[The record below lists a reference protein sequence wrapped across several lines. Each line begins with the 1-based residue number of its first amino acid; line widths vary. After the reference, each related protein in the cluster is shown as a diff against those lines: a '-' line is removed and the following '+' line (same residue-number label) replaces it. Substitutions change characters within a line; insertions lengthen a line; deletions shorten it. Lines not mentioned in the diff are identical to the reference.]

1 MLIVLFQIL
10 DNKEECVGIYCN
22 DELIFDVAK
31 FPESLSTT
39 WSYHPSLQSLNIEY
53 ASLYLEGGRMEEHI
67 PEYLREDWEDVTQKL
82 KAFKRS
88 LEISHVDS
96 RENCFYDLVPD
107 RFLVDYCSVKNKITQ
122 HIIRTVDRPLR
133 YKFYQA
139 IAEMLGDISMY
150 SVDLD
155 HRYVRSLASNP
166 KLKNQAALLLG
177 ANPRVDYNAF
187 GTITGRL
194 TTKKNS
200 FPILTLNKIFRQA
213 VRPTNDFYV
222 EIDFN
227 GAEVR
232 TLLGLS
238 GHSQPQG
245 DVHDFHLK
253 NVFTDLSTR
262 AEAKTAFFAW
272 MYGAT
277 GKLPLA
283 QKNKLEEYYDRQE
296 VLRKFW
302 AEGSVVTPYNKVI
315 RDVDEHHALNYIV
328 QSVAA
333 ELTLKQ
339 ALKINYLL
347 KKYGSGSHIA
357 FLIHDAIVID
367 LKQDDLGL
375 LPDIMALMESTDF
388 GKFKTN
394 IKKGHN
400 LGSLEIYHG

>member
-1 MLIVLFQIL
+1 VLFQTL

-31 FPESLSTT
+31 FPDSLSTT
-39 WSYHPSLQSLNIEY
+39 WSYHPSLQSLNVEY
-53 ASLYLEGGRMEEHI
+53 ASLYLEGGRMEEYI
-67 PEYLREDWEDVTQKL
+67 PEYLQEEWEDVFQKL

-88 LEISHVDS
+88 LKISQVNS
-96 RENCFYDLVPD
+96 QENCFYDLVPD
-107 RFLVDYCSVKNKITQ
+107 RFLIDYCSVKNRITQ
-122 HIIRTVDRPLR
+122 HIINSVPRPPR
-133 YKFYQA
+133 YKFYKA
-139 IAEMLGDISMY
+139 MAEMLGEIS
-150 SVDLD
+150 SHSIDLD
-155 HRYVRSLASNP
+155 QRHLRSLMGSP
-166 KLKNQAALLLG
+166 KLKSHAASLLG
-177 ANPRVDYNAF
+177 GNHRVEYNPF

-200 FPILTLNKIFRQA
+200 FPILTLNKVFRPA
-213 VRPTNDFYV
+213 VRPTNDFYM

-272 MYGAT
+272 MYGAK
-277 GKLPLA
+277 GNLPQA
-283 QKNKLEEYYDRQE
+283 QRNKLEEYYDKRE

-302 AEGSVVTPYNKVI
+302 VEGNVVTPYRKVI
-315 RDVDEHHALNYIV
+315 QNVDEHHALNYIV

-357 FLIHDAIVID
+357 FLIHDAVVID
-367 LKQDDLGL
+367 IKQRDLSL
-375 LPDIMALMESTDF
+375 LPDIVGLMESTDF

-394 IKKGHN
+394 VKKGLN
-400 LGSLEIYHG
+400 LGSLEVCRG

>member
-1 MLIVLFQIL
+1 MLFQTL

-39 WSYHPSLQSLNIEY
+39 WAYHPSLQSLDIEY

-67 PEYLREDWEDVTQKL
+67 PEYLKDDWEDVTKKL
-82 KAFKRS
+82 QAFKRS
-88 LEISHVDS
+88 LQISQVDS

-107 RFLVDYCSVKNKITQ
+107 RFLIDYCAVKNSITQ
-122 HIIRTVDRPLR
+122 HIISNVPRPLR
-133 YKFYQA
+133 YKFYKA
-139 IAEMLGDISMY
+139 IAEMLGDISTH

-155 HRYVRSLASNP
+155 RRHLRSLTGNP
-166 KLKNQAALLLG
+166 KLKNQATSLLRG
-177 ANPRVDYNAF
+177 NPRVEYNAF

-194 TTKKNS
+194 TTKKSS
-200 FPILTLNKIFRQA
+200 FPILTLNKVFRPA
-213 VRPTNDFYV
+213 VRPTNDFYM

-238 GHSQPQG
+238 GHPQPQG

-272 MYGAT
+272 MYGAK
-277 GKLPLA
+277 GKIPVT
-283 QKNKLEEYYDRQE
+283 QKNKLEEYYDKRE
-296 VLRKFW
+296 VLHNFW
-302 AEGSVVTPYNKVI
+302 VDGNVVTPYNKVI
-315 RDVDEHHALNYIV
+315 RNVDEHHALNYIV

-347 KKYGSGSHIA
+347 KKCGSGSHIA

-367 LKQDDLGL
+367 MRRDDLGL
-375 LPDIMALMESTDF
+375 LPNIMDLMESTNF

-394 IKKGHN
+394 IKKGPS
-400 LGSLEIYHG
+400 LGSLESYYG